1 MTPAAPASG
10 IRIIHAALVLLLT
23 LWTSETAAAQRGG
36 GTGAR
41 LDLSV
46 SPSSIVFTSADPDLV
61 PLVTA
66 APITVQIRVRQNDGP
81 WQLTVMANG
90 DLNSGADTVDI
101 TNVTWTATPAPPFQG
116 GTLSKTVAQRVASGT
131 ATVNP
136 AQNGSVTFRL
146 ANSWNYAAGTYSQTL
161 VFTLSAP

>member
-1 MTPAAPASG
+1 M
-10 IRIIHAALVLLLT
+10 HATLVVLLS
-23 LWTSETAAAQRGG
+23 LWTSEVAGAQRGAVP
-36 GTGAR
+36 GAR
-41 LDLSV
+41 LDLAV
-46 SPSSIVFTSADPDLV
+46 SPSSIVFASADPDLV
-61 PLVTA
+61 PLVAA
-66 APITVQIRVRQNDGP
+66 APITVQIRVRQNNAP
-81 WQLTVMANG
+81 WQLTVIANG

-131 ATVNP
+131 AMVNP